1 MKSRSEIKAEAK
13 KLLSANYGAIL
24 GEMLLVGILTGLAG
38 IVVVGSI
45 IVGPPLM
52 VGFYEGIRLLWQG
65 KKKEKMFTG
74 FEEGKFGRSIG
85 GMILMAIF
93 IWLWSLLFIIPGII
107 KSFAYCLTPFIISDS
122 KGISA
127 TDAITL
133 SKKITKGYKGE
144 LFVFCLSYI
153 GWFLLSG
160 LTFGL
165 LAIFYVG
172 PYMATAFGGYY
183 LELKNKALAD
193 GVVTLAD
200 FGVAEEI
207 AAEEA

>member
-1 MKSRSEIKAEAK
+1 MKSRSEIKNEAK
-13 KLLSANYGAIL
+13 TILSANYGPIL
-24 GEMLLVGILTGLAG
+24 GEMLLVGLLSSLAG
-38 IVVVGSI
+38 AVVVGPI
-45 IVGPPLM
+45 IVGPPLA

-65 KKKEKMFTG
+65 KKKERMFTG
-74 FEEGKFGRSIG
+74 FEEDKFGRSIG
-85 GMILMAIF
+85 GMVIMVVF
-93 IWLWSLLFIIPGII
+93 IWLWSMLLIVPGII
-107 KSFAYCLTPFIISDS
+107 KAFAYSMTPFIISDS

-133 SKKITKGYKGE
+133 SKKMTQGHKGE
-144 LFVFCLSYI
+144 LFVFMLSYF
-153 GWFLLSG
+153 GWMLLSG

-183 LELKNKALAD
+183 TELKQKALDD

-200 FGVAEEI
+200 FGYADAIEE
-207 AAEEA
+207 

>member
-1 MKSRSEIKAEAK
+1 MKPRSEIKAEAK
-13 KLLSANYGAIL
+13 KILSANYGAIL

-38 IVVVGSI
+38 ATIVGSI

-65 KKKEKMFTG
+65 QKKEKMFTG
-74 FEEGKFGRSIG
+74 FDEGKFGRSIG
-85 GMILMAIF
+85 SMLLMAIF
-93 IWLWSLLFIIPGII
+93 TWLWSLLFIIPGII
-107 KSFAYCLTPFIISDS
+107 KGFAYSLTPFIVADS
-122 KGISA
+122 KNISA
-127 TDAITL
+127 TDAITI

-144 LFVFCLSYI
+144 LFVFLLSYI

-165 LAIFYVG
+165 LTLFYVG
-172 PYMATAFGGYY
+172 PYMITAFGGYY
-183 LELKNKALAD
+183 VELKNKALAD

-200 FGVAEEI
+200 FGVT
-207 AAEEA
+207 EEA

>member
-1 MKSRSEIKAEAK
+1 MKSRSEIKTEAK
-13 KLLSANYGAIL
+13 KILSANYGPIL

-38 IVVVGSI
+38 VVVVGSI

-74 FEEGKFGRSIG
+74 FEEDKFGRSIG
-85 GMILMAIF
+85 GMLLMAIF
-93 IWLWSLLFIIPGII
+93 VWLWSLLLIVPGIV
-107 KSFAYCLTPFIISDS
+107 KGFAYCLTPFIIADS

-133 SKKITKGYKGE
+133 SKKITQGHKGE
-144 LFVFCLSYI
+144 LFVFVLSYI
-153 GWFLLSG
+153 GWGLLSS
-160 LTFGL
+160 LTAGL

-183 LELKNKALAD
+183 IELKKKALED

-200 FGVAEEI
+200 FGVAEE
-207 AAEEA
+207 A